1 MVRRMIGR
9 AVHESGATLGLP
21 DRGHF
26 YSTETVFH
34 VTVGRDYPV
43 IGMGVFETVLLALVC
58 DDTEEP
64 NWLPIGVFELQSEAL
79 PADWEF
85 VLLDSLAASGGD
97 ASNRWVA
104 VWGYR
109 ELVHDRNHREQL
121 VERDAAALE
130 IFFRELATRT
140 Q

>member
-1 MVRRMIGR
+1 MIGR
-9 AVHESGATLGLP
+9 AVHDSGATLGSP

-26 YSTETVFH
+26 YSTKTVFH

-43 IGMGVFETVLLALVC
+43 LAMGVFETVFLALVC

-64 NWLPIGVFELQSEAL
+64 SWLPIGVFEFQSDAL

-85 VLLDSLAASGGD
+85 VLLDPLAASGGD
-97 ASNRWVA
+97 ASNHWVA
-104 VWGYR
+104 LWGYS
-109 ELVHDRNHREQL
+109 ELVHDRNHSDQL
-121 VERDAAALE
+121 IEGDAAALE
-130 IFFRELATRT
+130 VFFRELAKRT